1 MSLSFD
7 HIELFLK
14 GESYSKALIGLV
26 ALRAGAPSSASP
38 GAWAFV
44 PEQDLCRPRPAAGP
58 GRLPAL
64 GSGAPRIPQGTA
76 RTSARSVLLAAR
88 SRVTDAGVQA
98 EGGSRVGTRKTGELF
113 LVIREAG
120 WSEVFKND
128 NFSASS
134 GSRPRDC
141 VSDHVC
147 TDRLTPRDELRLKTP
162 ARGSGPHAATVTGGG
177 AAVSHRQLVKAQE
190 EPRPREPGV
199 SAGAG
204 PQHTACPPR

>member
-38 GAWAFV
+38 RARAFV
-44 PEQDLCRPRPAAGP
+44 PEQDLCRPRSAAGP

-76 RTSARSVLLAAR
+76 RASARSVLSAAR

-113 LVIREAG
+113 PVIR
-120 WSEVFKND
+120 EVFKND
-128 NFSASS
+128 NFSASN

-177 AAVSHRQLVKAQE
+177 AAVSHRAAGE
-190 EPRPREPGV
+190 
-199 SAGAG
+199 GAG
-204 PQHTACPPR
+204 RATAP